1 MPVVALW
8 NLAAYN
14 EDSKV
19 KVAGEGGIGA
29 ILRAMQTHGRHSR
42 SFSSEGLRLVRVD
55 PRSDLSRNKTA
66 GRSLERVDRSP
77 VVVVINIRCYIDTGR
92 VQTNVVMK

>member
-1 MPVVALW
+1 MAAGDEDEDEDERALRRSEGLPVVALW

-29 ILRAMQTHGRHSR
+29 ILRAMQTSWP
-42 SFSSEGLRLVRVD
+42 SFPLVFKRGAQVG
-55 PRSDLSRNKTA
+55 P
-66 GRSLERVDRSP
+66 G
-77 VVVVINIRCYIDTGR
+77 
-92 VQTNVVMK
+92 